1 MKKITLAMIIALF
14 SFSVASASELG
25 LNVGV
30 SLNGAVFHATGKS
43 TNEETNGSS
52 EVHSDDAT
60 GVAAYGEYFIEKTLW
75 NSGPLSRLAI
85 GYSLNPDAMSSETAE
100 NNQFDI
106 SNAAD
111 TTSTGTSGNASG
123 GGGVKRINTVQVDFE
138 DLTTVYLSAMLTESM
153 YVKMGTVEVE
163 VITNE
168 SLATG
173 SSYGNTQLDGTM
185 IGAGSQFEL
194 PFGLFGRIEAT
205 YMEFDG
211 KSLSSNDNT
220 IELKDLEGA
229 SGKLSIGKA
238 F

>member
-14 SFSVASASELG
+14 SFSVASASEIG

-30 SLNGAVFHATGKS
+30 SLNGAVFHATGK
-43 TNEETNGSS
+43 ETNANTDGGF
-52 EVHSDDAT
+52 EIVQEDAT

-75 NSGPLSRLAI
+75 NSGPLSRVAI
-85 GYSLNPDAMSSETAE
+85 GYSINPDAMSSETAE
-100 NNQFDI
+100 NTVFDV
-106 SNAAD
+106 SNASD
-111 TTSTGTSGNASG
+111 TTSTGTADNTSGSG
-123 GGGVKRINTVQVDFE
+123 RNTSINTVQLDFE
-138 DLTTVYLSAMLTESM
+138 DLTTVYLSAMLTDSM
-153 YVKMGTVEVE
+153 YVKMGTVEVD

-173 SSYGNTQLDGTM
+173 SSYGNANLDGTM